1 MIAGFAQPRRWTAR
15 ASAIPPSSRSMN
27 RDGWRSISSRKAC
40 CFCERRGIAHR
51 AMIEVGALWIERP
64 CFSIERPKIDMPIH
78 RRSRPLR
85 AILAWSDHRVR
96 VSSPSPAWDSRRRR
110 CASSAAGRTRRR
122 RTIRSFWLLAVT
134 ITWQLAFLL
143 IRSNPVRFRLL
154 MLPAIVEKLGY
165 VTTLIVI

>member
-1 MIAGFAQPRRWTAR
+1 
-15 ASAIPPSSRSMN
+15 
-27 RDGWRSISSRKAC
+27 
-40 CFCERRGIAHR
+40 
-51 AMIEVGALWIERP
+51 
-64 CFSIERPKIDMPIH
+64 
-78 RRSRPLR
+78 
-85 AILAWSDHRVR
+85 